1 MELAIGKKLP
11 LSWKIG
17 LMSNAYTA
25 GKRCSILPSSRDPGF
40 YFFDIDF
47 GIR

>member
-1 MELAIGKKLP
+1 MEPAIGKKSP

-17 LMSNAYTA
+17 LMSSAYTA
-25 GKRCSILPSSRDPGF
+25 GKRCSILPSSRDLGF

-47 GIR
+47 GVR